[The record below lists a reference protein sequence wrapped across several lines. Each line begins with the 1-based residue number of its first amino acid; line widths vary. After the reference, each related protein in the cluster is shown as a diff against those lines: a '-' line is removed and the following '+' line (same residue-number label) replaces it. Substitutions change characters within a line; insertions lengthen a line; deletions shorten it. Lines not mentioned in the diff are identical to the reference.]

1 MSTDGRRLDPECL
14 RTQSLSRLAKWL
26 YSEVKMAIERKFASE
41 PTMLQYLSQA
51 TPSLKPAKER
61 PRGRRAS
68 EAHALKVLLPSEGG
82 LNAG

>member
-1 MSTDGRRLDPECL
+1 MEDVWTPGQ

-51 TPSLKPAKER
+51 TPCLKPA
-61 PRGRRAS
+61 
-68 EAHALKVLLPSEGG
+68 EAKGKACE
-82 LNAG
+82 

>member
-1 MSTDGRRLDPECL
+1 MSTDGRRLDLECL

-51 TPSLKPAKER
+51 TPSLKPAQQRKK
-61 PRGRRAS
+61 RRAS
-68 EAHALKVLLPSEGG
+68 EAHAWKLLLPSEGG